1 MNVEPQ
7 ADLFSASYELGG
19 GKSVSITQQPK
30 PTSKDLLEKA
40 TPTDSYMTN
49 IGQAQL
55 FPNDRKDPWVLVET
69 PTTWVIITP
78 LNNDTDSRDLK
89 VVALSLHQVK

>member
-1 MNVEPQ
+1 
-7 ADLFSASYELGG
+7 
-19 GKSVSITQQPK
+19 
-30 PTSKDLLEKA
+30 
-40 TPTDSYMTN
+40 MTN